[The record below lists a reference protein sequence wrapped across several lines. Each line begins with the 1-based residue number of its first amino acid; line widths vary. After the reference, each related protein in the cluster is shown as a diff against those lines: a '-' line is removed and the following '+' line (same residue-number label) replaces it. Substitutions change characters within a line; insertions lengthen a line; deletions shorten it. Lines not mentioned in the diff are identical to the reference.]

1 MKNGKAAVAKNI
13 GLDLQQPSESCADS
27 KCAWHGSLPIHG
39 RVFAGRVKSA
49 KSSNT
54 AIVEWGYHMFI
65 KKFQR
70 FEKRKSHVV
79 AHNPPCMKARE
90 GDFVTVAECRPL
102 SKTKNF
108 VVVHVKKAKEETE

>member
-1 MKNGKAAVAKNI
+1 MKANKATEARNI
-13 GLDLQQPSESCADS
+13 GLDLPQPKESCTDS
-27 KCAWHGSLPIHG
+27 KCAWHGSLPVRG
-39 RVFAGRVKSA
+39 RVFEGTVKSA
-49 KSSNT
+49 KSNNT
-54 AIVEWGYHMFI
+54 AIVEWGYHRFI

-70 FEKRKSHVV
+70 FERRKSHIV

-108 VVVHVKKAKEETE
+108 VIVQVNKAKEE